1 MLFFKRIQPKLVLH
15 HISYDAICGLEC
27 SQSWLKHSVWSE
39 NSKSKKKEITNTN
52 THSNAAPSIYNEL
65 HWSETL
71 NLFSHSHIHTHT
83 QNQSIYRTYIRIKE
97 YAHINNSLKSQIN
110 EKKKN
115 WIHFWS
121 THRHFYIQY
130 INSNTH
136 IATKLSIITTTRRWR
151 RNGFISSCNF
161 NQFVS

>member
-110 EKKKN
+110 EKKK
-115 WIHFWS
+115 IE
-121 THRHFYIQY
+121 YIFDLHTDTFT
-130 INSNTH
+130 SNISIQTH